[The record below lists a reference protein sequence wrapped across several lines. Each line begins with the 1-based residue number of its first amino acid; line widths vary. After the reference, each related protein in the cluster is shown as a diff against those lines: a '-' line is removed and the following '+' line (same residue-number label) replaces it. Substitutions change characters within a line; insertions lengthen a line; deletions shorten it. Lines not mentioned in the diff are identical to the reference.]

1 MKISYKQRLFLY
13 FGTIFIL
20 FTIGI
25 IIFEKNRERN
35 FKTEA
40 LEEKL
45 EAYTNL
51 INAKLSSNSLPLDS
65 NMQELNHILPD
76 NLRITIISL
85 SGGVVFD
92 NSVADV
98 PHMTNHLNRPEII
111 ASKTNGKGTDI
122 RLSKTNQHKYLYFA
136 EKSSDYYIRVAL
148 PYNIQLQQI
157 LKPNNAFIYFMLIS
171 LVVFLLFIHFV
182 TNRFAKT
189 VNQLRDFAV
198 YPEKYDTNQLLFPN
212 DELGEIGNKIIESY
226 NQLKE
231 NKKNIL
237 QEKQRLLQHIQILEE
252 GICFFS
258 KNNTIEFHNGLFI
271 QYLNILTDE
280 PTSDAT
286 VILKDTQFF
295 RIQEFIRQKE
305 TLYLETTLTKQGK
318 IFSLSVNIF
327 EDESYEIIIN
337 DITKQEKTRQLK
349 QEMTGNIAHEIR
361 TPITSIRGYLETIL
375 NTSLPDDKKEYFMQ
389 QAYNQT
395 LAMTELVEDMSL
407 IAKMEE
413 NPDSFIS
420 ERINML
426 SLLEKI
432 KDDFHVLFEKNAI
445 SMKID
450 IPSNVILHG
459 SSNLLYALFR
469 NLTENTIRYAGN
481 NIQIVVK
488 LYSEDNDFYYFSFYD
503 TGVGISDEKHLNRI
517 FERFYRINEGRTRHT
532 GGSGLGLSIV
542 KNAIQYH
549 KGKITAKN
557 RKEGGLEFL
566 FQLRK

>member
-25 IIFEKNRERN
+25 VVFEKSSERN
-35 FKTEA
+35 FKTQA

-51 INAKLSSNSLPLDS
+51 INAKINSNALSLDS
-65 NMQELNHILPD
+65 NMNELNRILPD

-92 NSVADV
+92 NSIADV
-98 PHMTNHLNRPEII
+98 PHMTNHLNRPEIV
-111 ASKTNGKGTDI
+111 ASKANGKGTDI
-122 RLSKTNQHKYLYFA
+122 RLSTTNQHKYLYFA
-136 EKSSDYYIRVAL
+136 EKSNDYYIRVAL

-157 LKPNNAFIYFMLIS
+157 LKPDNAFIYFIIIS
-171 LVVFLLFIHFV
+171 LFVFLLFIHFV

-198 YPEKYDTNQLLFPN
+198 YPEKYDTNQLLLPN
-212 DELGEIGNKIIESY
+212 DELGEIGNKIIDSY

-231 NKKNIL
+231 SKKNIL

-258 KNNTIEFHNGLFI
+258 KNDTIEFHNGLFI

-286 VILKDTQFF
+286 VILKDAQFF

-305 TLYLETTLTKQGK
+305 TLYSETTLIKQGK

-375 NTSLPDDKKEYFMQ
+375 NTSLPDDKKEHFIQ

-407 IAKMEE
+407 IAKIEE

-432 KDDFHVLFEKNAI
+432 KDDFHVLFEKNTI

-503 TGVGISDEKHLNRI
+503 TGIGISDEKHLNRI
-517 FERFYRINEGRTRHT
+517 FERFYRINEGRTRNT